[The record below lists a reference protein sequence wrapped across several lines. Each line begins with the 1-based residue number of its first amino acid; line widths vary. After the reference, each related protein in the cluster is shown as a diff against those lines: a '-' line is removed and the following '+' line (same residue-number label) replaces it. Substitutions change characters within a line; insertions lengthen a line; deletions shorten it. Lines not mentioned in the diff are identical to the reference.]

1 VNVWLPFS
9 TTVLAQAL
17 KHALAVA
24 YTASMV
30 LLDEAGLG
38 RSATRIVLAGR
49 LTTFVEH
56 FWIHDGP
63 HPRDRWRIVPDS
75 SGYVIFSGCNRAAG
89 VETQLFIV
97 GARSRY
103 VDIDTSG
110 RYLTVAAR
118 LRPGALAIL
127 TGVRAS
133 ELIDRSVQL
142 AELTGHSAGEL
153 LDRMST
159 ATPVDAQR
167 QMATFLSR
175 RFRCGADPDLLSL
188 GRLLTRTS
196 TVATLAAAIDLG
208 KRSLYERSRESIG
221 LAPKRALRIAR
232 LHRALWL
239 AVSRQPW
246 SAVAAAAGYADQAHL
261 TRDMQALLGEGPTD
275 WARRGRLS
283 DSFKTGSG
291 EKR

>member
-1 VNVWLPFS
+1 
-9 TTVLAQAL
+9 
-17 KHALAVA
+17 
-24 YTASMV
+24 MV

-38 RSATRIVLAGR
+38 RSATRIGTAGR

-75 SGYVIFSGCNRAAG
+75 NGYLIFSACNRPG
-89 VETQLFIV
+89 SVETQLFVV

-103 VDIDTSG
+103 VDIDVAG

-133 ELIDRSVQL
+133 ELMDRSVQL
-142 AELTGHSAGEL
+142 GELMGDSAGEL

-159 ATPVDAQR
+159 ATPVDAQG

-175 RFRCGADPDLLSL
+175 QFSCADPDLLGL
-188 GRLLTRTS
+188 GRLLTRPS
-196 TVATLAAAIDLG
+196 TVAALAAAIGLG
-208 KRSLYERSRESIG
+208 KRSLYERSRDCVG

-239 AVSRQPW
+239 ADARRAW

-275 WARRGRLS
+275 WARRGRLA
-283 DSFKTGSG
+283 DSFKTGSR
-291 EKR
+291 EER

>member
-1 VNVWLPFS
+1 MHS
-9 TTVLAQAL
+9 R
-17 KHALAVA
+17 VA

-38 RSATRIVLAGR
+38 RSATRMVLAGP

-75 SGYVIFSGCNRAAG
+75 SGYLIFSACNHPSG
-89 VETQLFIV
+89 VETQLFVV

-103 VDIDTSG
+103 IDIDVAG

-133 ELIDRSVQL
+133 ELTDCSVPL
-142 AELTGHSAGEL
+142 AELMGSTAKEL

-159 ATPVDAQR
+159 ATPVDAQGR
-167 QMATFLSR
+167 MATFLRR
-175 RFRCGADPDLLSL
+175 RFSCADPDLLGL
-188 GRLLTRTS
+188 GRLLTRSS
-196 TVATLAAAIDLG
+196 TVAALAAATGLG
-208 KRSLYERSRESIG
+208 QRSLYERSRACVG

-232 LHRALWL
+232 LQRALWL
-239 AVSRQPW
+239 ADRARVW

-275 WARRGRLS
+275 WARRGRLA
-283 DSFKTGSG
+283 DLFKTRSG
-291 EKR
+291 EER

>member
-1 VNVWLPFS
+1 MHS
-9 TTVLAQAL
+9 QA
-17 KHALAVA
+17 A

-38 RSATRIVLAGR
+38 RSATRIVPAGR
-49 LTTFVEH
+49 LTTLVEH

-63 HPRDRWRIVPDS
+63 YPRDRWRIVPDS
-75 SGYVIFSGCNRAAG
+75 NGYLIFSVCNRPGGAEA
-89 VETQLFIV
+89 QLFVV

-103 VDIDTSG
+103 VDIDVTG

-127 TGVRAS
+127 TRVRAS
-133 ELIDRSVQL
+133 ELTDRSVQL
-142 AELTGHSAGEL
+142 AELTGHSADEL

-159 ATPVDAQR
+159 ATPVDAQT
-167 QMATFLSR
+167 QMAMFFGRQFS
-175 RFRCGADPDLLSL
+175 CADPDLLGL
-188 GRLLTRTS
+188 GRLLTRPS
-196 TVATLAAAIDLG
+196 TVAAVAAAIGLG
-208 KRSLYERSRESIG
+208 KRSLYEHSRDQVG

-239 AVSRQPW
+239 ADGRRTW
-246 SAVAAAAGYADQAHL
+246 SAIAAAAGYADQAHL
-261 TRDMQALLGEGPTD
+261 TRDMQTLLGERPSD
-275 WARRGRLS
+275 WERRGRFA
-283 DSFKTGSG
+283 DSFKTRSE